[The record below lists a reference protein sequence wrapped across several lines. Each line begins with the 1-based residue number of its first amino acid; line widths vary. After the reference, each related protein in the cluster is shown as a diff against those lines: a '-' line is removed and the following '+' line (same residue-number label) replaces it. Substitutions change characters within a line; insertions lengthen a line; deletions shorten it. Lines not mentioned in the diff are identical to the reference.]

1 MIMNRLLKIGLNVS
15 FFRSS
20 FFHLARPYTEKKTVQ
35 NYFKN
40 KNKTYISIDNSLSEY
55 PEFYLDSN
63 FDGYNPRNLLEP
75 LA

>member
-1 MIMNRLLKIGLNVS
+1 MFPFFEAHFFISPDPILK
-15 FFRSS
+15 
-20 FFHLARPYTEKKTVQ
+20 KKTIQ

-55 PEFYLDSN
+55 SEFHLDSN
-63 FDGYNPRNLLEP
+63 FDGYNPCNLLEP